1 MKRLIELDADY
12 SSVVPFDVRTNRAEF
27 AYPDSESVTW
37 SQPPDQIV
45 KTASEFRDIFELNT
59 IGAPM
64 SAAVTTV

>member
-12 SSVVPFDVRTNRAEF
+12 PSVVPFDVRTNRAEF
-27 AYPDSESVTW
+27 ADPESESVTW

-45 KTASEFRDIFELNT
+45 KTAPEFRDIFELNT
-59 IGAPM
+59 IGAPV